1 MRLVVSNCGTY
12 MERNVKVKEAQDEHN
27 RLRRDAIEDAALL
40 HAKEAFAKRV
50 RFWEMGQ
57 GELKMVTYPFK
68 KVKAE
73 YDNIAAVTTKN
84 KFLRNQFSIRF
95 HGYDWT
101 EYQTA
106 YSKDGELRADAE
118 ILKEL
123 EELMKRETRVPPTE
137 PPVPELKRKTQP
149 VIGGMTAQRKK
160 FEESGSRYEEDI
172 RTTYKDTPKK
182 SSSSQGVVFEVP
194 EMQDLINKRVW
205 FKWDEPDGWCEGV
218 VTKIADGKRKRK
230 GCRKVLEYDWALLQ
244 YSDCREPYWQQL
256 RPGWYGKDKRAA
268 WKLA

>member
-1 MRLVVSNCGTY
+1 
-12 MERNVKVKEAQDEHN
+12 
-27 RLRRDAIEDAALL
+27 
-40 HAKEAFAKRV
+40 
-50 RFWEMGQ
+50 MGQ

-106 YSKDGELRADAE
+106 YSKDGEPRADAK

-137 PPVPELKRKTQP
+137 PPVHSPCTPHFGSR
-149 VIGGMTAQRKK
+149 GGV
-160 FEESGSRYEEDI
+160 SGS
-172 RTTYKDTPKK
+172 TSFWPLP
-182 SSSSQGVVFEVP
+182 GVFE
-194 EMQDLINKRVW
+194 N
-205 FKWDEPDGWCEGV
+205 FFGF
-218 VTKIADGKRKRK
+218 
-230 GCRKVLEYDWALLQ
+230 
-244 YSDCREPYWQQL
+244 
-256 RPGWYGKDKRAA
+256 
-268 WKLA
+268 